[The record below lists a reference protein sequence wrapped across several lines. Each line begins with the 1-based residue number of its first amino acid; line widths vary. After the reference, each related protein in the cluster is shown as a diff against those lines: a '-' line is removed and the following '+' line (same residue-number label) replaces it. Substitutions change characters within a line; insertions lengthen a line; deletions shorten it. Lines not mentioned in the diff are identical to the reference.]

1 MVKQAYMNVLT
12 KKWDTKQQIKWI
24 VILLAVL
31 VAIEVIN
38 LFSGR
43 MLNQLGNIP
52 RYVPGLKGIILGPF
66 IHGSLQHFL
75 SNLIPVAI
83 FTYLMLQ
90 YGLRRYLLVSLWIII
105 LGGILVWLFGRSASH
120 IGASGLIYG
129 YFGYLVLAGFLSK
142 SFKLLIISLLVAFF
156 YGGLI
161 FGVMPTS
168 PFVSWESHLFGFA
181 AGLIAAKLW
190 AKPK

>member
-1 MVKQAYMNVLT
+1 MNVLT